1 MTPTREQVPTEIM
14 TDAPQANWRHYLELT
29 KPRLSALSVVTAM
42 VGYLAALPYWDW
54 ARTIYVMLGTA
65 LCAGGVAALNQW
77 MESELDA
84 KMKRTADRPIPAG
97 IVQPGSAFVLGWLM
111 CVAGLAVLFRQVNG
125 MSAFLALAT
134 IVAYLPIY
142 TPAKRR
148 APWNTPICATTRPP
162 PPLFRGAP
170 ASPS

>member
-125 MSAFLALAT
+125 MSALLALA
-134 IVAYLPIY
+134 PILAHPALY
-142 TPAKRR
+142 TPAKRGAR
-148 APWNTPICATTRPP
+148 PNTQTRPPHRPP
-162 PPLFRGAP
+162 PPRGRWCP
-170 ASPS
+170 A